1 MLSFFKAW
9 MLSFLSVEENIILSV
24 QYVIIFHGAPY
35 MLSFLKHWVLSF
47 YKSQQMLSFF
57 NVIIWCFHLVLS
69 FILCYH
75 LMLSFD
81 VIIYCYHFPPFFFFL
96 KTWHTP
102 IYQEKH
108 ETILHCFMTLSE
120 QRDFTWIF
128 WLLLAKNG
136 PKWTKR
142 KNPLRK
148 IDYDY
153 SRWLYGV
160 ASTQLS
166 HFIQLKWRVF
176 WNLSVSHGTRQVR
189 LHIVVIRHRCN
200 KVKAPN
206 SVKNPLKVTWT
217 IKIILESIKRRKTVF
232 AYFVMVSL

>member
-1 MLSFFKAW
+1 MLSFG
-9 MLSFLSVEENIILSV
+9 
-24 QYVIIFHGAPY
+24 VIIYF
-35 MLSFLKHWVLSF
+35 
-47 YKSQQMLSFF
+47 
-57 NVIIWCFHLVLS
+57 
-69 FILCYH
+69 
-75 LMLSFD
+75 MLSFD
-81 VIIYCYHFPPFFFFL
+81 VIISHSCKCYNFCVIIFPCTGWVLSFMLSFNVIIFCYHFPPFFFFL